1 MENEIILT
9 DKDFEQKI
17 ANGAAPILVDFWA
30 PWCMPCRIVAPI
42 LSELAKDHAG
52 RLTIGKLNVD
62 ENPMTAARFG
72 ITGIPTLMLF
82 KNGRMVAQW
91 VGAMPRPALEAA
103 LKPHLPEIV

>member
-9 DKDFEQKI
+9 DQNFDEQIKNNSE
-17 ANGAAPILVDFWA
+17 AVLVDFWA

-42 LSELAKDHAG
+42 LSDVAKDYTG
-52 RLTIGKLNVD
+52 RLKIAKVNVD

-72 ITGIPTLMLF
+72 ISSIPTLMLF
-82 KNGRMVAQW
+82 KDGQKVDQW
-91 VGAMPRPALEAA
+91 VGAMPRPMLETA